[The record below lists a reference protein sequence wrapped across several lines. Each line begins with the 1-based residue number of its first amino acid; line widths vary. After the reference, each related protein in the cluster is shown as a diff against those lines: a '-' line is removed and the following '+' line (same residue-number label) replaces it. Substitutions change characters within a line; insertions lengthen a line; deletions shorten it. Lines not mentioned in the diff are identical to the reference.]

1 MIAPSSITLFVILL
15 DILAQGVAMLDAVEA
30 KNGVLDGHKSII
42 QLPFLFGLLDDDIG
56 RGDIPNGKGLPGG
69 QVGQRQIVIFK
80 VQFPAA
86 FANGGVIC
94 DTKAESQR
102 DQ

>member
-56 RGDIPNGKGLPGG
+56 RGDIPDRKGLPGG
-69 QVGQRQIVIFK
+69 QIGQGQLIAFK
-80 VQFPAA
+80 KQPPAA
-86 FANGGVIC
+86 LAHRGIIH
-94 DTKAESQR
+94 DAKAKYLH
-102 DQ
+102 DL